1 MGRPVSEDPT
11 TMTDILL
18 SGCSKKCF
26 FNYSILPL
34 VICVS
39 LVLKAQGGHSLS
51 LQHHGDGLN
60 PAQGEEESFPV
71 PVSAASGLYE
81 FGGPNPSHGGGIGA
95 GQQLRPNV
103 QYFMK
108 LFRKSPSL
116 KNEEPSEVAD
126 YSISEEQIEQ
136 GRASLYQ
143 ASEIEQ
149 RKRNGAL
156 DESRGLQLS
165 ILDNINTL
173 RKGLMRELAMRR
185 RQQEQITRLR
195 ESERFKDGIGK

>member
-1 MGRPVSEDPT
+1 
-11 TMTDILL
+11 MTDILL
-18 SGCSKKCF
+18 SGSSKKCF

-60 PAQGEEESFPV
+60 LAQAEEESFPV

-81 FGGPNPSHGGGIGA
+81 FGGSNPSHGGGIGA

-116 KNEEPSEVAD
+116 KVILALQDISIIYFYVSLKSDKYIKRIAKILGDIVRYIFAFEEYQFINVF
-126 YSISEEQIEQ
+126 IFLNM
-136 GRASLYQ
+136 SLTT
-143 ASEIEQ
+143 S
-149 RKRNGAL
+149 
-156 DESRGLQLS
+156 
-165 ILDNINTL
+165 
-173 RKGLMRELAMRR
+173 
-185 RQQEQITRLR
+185 
-195 ESERFKDGIGK
+195 KDP